1 MEFGFTE
8 EQDLLR
14 ESVIK
19 LMERHAPPEL
29 IRQHDRER
37 SFPEDLYKAW
47 VDAGL
52 LRLAFP
58 EQYGGLG
65 GSAIDLSIVVYELS
79 RVSADL
85 TMAFAGSIFCGLN
98 VWRMGNEEQKAYWL
112 PKVMDGEV
120 KLAIGISEPAAG
132 SDVGALKT
140 KAEREG
146 DHYLVNGQKLWTTAA
161 GLKNSVI
168 STYVRT
174 DRNVHY
180 RKGMSLLLIDND
192 MPGVT
197 VRKLDMLGRRCAG
210 TNEVF
215 LQDVRVHES
224 RLIGGENRG
233 WDCLMAGLQS
243 ERAVSAASSCGAAQ
257 AIVDLAVSY
266 ARERQQFGQPIGSFQ
281 SIGHMLADM
290 QMTVDAAC
298 LMMWRAAWLVSQN
311 KDALREIT
319 MAKLFAAETYV
330 NVANQGVQIMGG
342 YGLNAEYDMQRYYR
356 DARSATIAAG
366 TSETQRNLIA
376 GLMGLKAK

>member
-161 GLKNSVI
+161 
-168 STYVRT
+168 
-174 DRNVHY
+174 
-180 RKGMSLLLIDND
+180 
-192 MPGVT
+192 
-197 VRKLDMLGRRCAG
+197 
-210 TNEVF
+210 
-215 LQDVRVHES
+215 
-224 RLIGGENRG
+224 
-233 WDCLMAGLQS
+233 
-243 ERAVSAASSCGAAQ
+243 
-257 AIVDLAVSY
+257 
-266 ARERQQFGQPIGSFQ
+266 
-281 SIGHMLADM
+281 
-290 QMTVDAAC
+290 
-298 LMMWRAAWLVSQN
+298 
-311 KDALREIT
+311 
-319 MAKLFAAETYV
+319 
-330 NVANQGVQIMGG
+330 
-342 YGLNAEYDMQRYYR
+342 
-356 DARSATIAAG
+356 
-366 TSETQRNLIA
+366 
-376 GLMGLKAK
+376 

>member
-1 MEFGFTE
+1 
-8 EQDLLR
+8 
-14 ESVIK
+14 
-19 LMERHAPPEL
+19 
-29 IRQHDRER
+29 
-37 SFPEDLYKAW
+37 
-47 VDAGL
+47 
-52 LRLAFP
+52 
-58 EQYGGLG
+58 
-65 GSAIDLSIVVYELS
+65 
-79 RVSADL
+79 VSADL

-243 ERAVSAASSCGAAQ
+243 ERATSAASSCGAAQ

-290 QMTVDAAC
+290 QMAVDAAC